1 MSLSCRGSSPEWPCV
16 SGRRSLG
23 PPPASTVDSEEPPG
37 RGGVPGPRQRPA
49 PGHRPVQPPA
59 RSLCA
64 PPTAPD
70 QRLRGTD
77 LEAACAGQQTTAG
90 GGRRL
95 CSRIP
100 GRRLSSRVARW
111 WARPSG
117 SGARHARSPSSFC
130 RPPRPGRRSSDP
142 SLPSSAS
149 RQGRPEPR
157 GVKRREGRPCRLC
170 DISGGRLPECRDPV
184 CVCTCTRMHAH
195 TRVYSFVFRW
205 DPKPLLC
212 THRNPPR

>member
-23 PPPASTVDSEEPPG
+23 PPPASTVGSEEPPG
-37 RGGVPGPRQRPA
+37 QGGVPGPRQRPA

-100 GRRLSSRVARW
+100 GRRLSSRVARR

-130 RPPRPGRRSSDP
+130 RPPQPGRRSSDP

-157 GVKRREGRPCRLC
+157 GVKRRERRPCRLC

-184 CVCTCTRMHAH
+184 CVHVHAH
-195 TRVYSFVFRW
+195 ARTHTR
-205 DPKPLLC
+205 L
-212 THRNPPR
+212 

>member
-23 PPPASTVDSEEPPG
+23 PPPASTVGSEEPPG
-37 RGGVPGPRQRPA
+37 QGGVPGPRQRPA

-77 LEAACAGQQTTAG
+77 LEACAGQQTTAG

-100 GRRLSSRVARW
+100 GRRLSSRVARRW
-111 WARPSG
+111 AGPSSSGGPAPALPLFLLPSAPARPPFFRPFASFVG
-117 SGARHARSPSSFC
+117 LETGAPRAARGKAQRGEAVQALRHFRGAPAGVPGPRVCVHVHAHAR
-130 RPPRPGRRSSDP
+130 
-142 SLPSSAS
+142 
-149 RQGRPEPR
+149 
-157 GVKRREGRPCRLC
+157 
-170 DISGGRLPECRDPV
+170 
-184 CVCTCTRMHAH
+184 TH
-195 TRVYSFVFRW
+195 TR
-205 DPKPLLC
+205 L
-212 THRNPPR
+212 

>member
-23 PPPASTVDSEEPPG
+23 PPPASTVGSEEPPG
-37 RGGVPGPRQRPA
+37 QGGVPGPRQRPA

-64 PPTAPD
+64 PPMAPD

-100 GRRLSSRVARW
+100 GRRLSSRVARR

-117 SGARHARSPSSFC
+117 SGGPAPALALFLLPSAPARPPFFRPFASFVGLETGAPRATRGKAQRGEAVQALRHFRGAPAGVPGPRVCVHVHAHAR
-130 RPPRPGRRSSDP
+130 
-142 SLPSSAS
+142 
-149 RQGRPEPR
+149 
-157 GVKRREGRPCRLC
+157 
-170 DISGGRLPECRDPV
+170 
-184 CVCTCTRMHAH
+184 TH
-195 TRVYSFVFRW
+195 TR
-205 DPKPLLC
+205 L
-212 THRNPPR
+212 

>member
-23 PPPASTVDSEEPPG
+23 PPPASTVGSPRGREGSQGPGSAQHPGTGQCSLLHAHCVRLRRPQISGCGALTWKPPVLDS
-37 RGGVPGPRQRPA
+37 RQRPGAAGVFA
-49 PGHRPVQPPA
+49 PASR
-59 RSLCA
+59 
-64 PPTAPD
+64 
-70 QRLRGTD
+70 
-77 LEAACAGQQTTAG
+77 AG
-90 GGRRL
+90 GSAPASPGGGQGR
-95 CSRIP
+95 
-100 GRRLSSRVARW
+100 A
-111 WARPSG
+111 AAA
-117 SGARHARSPSSFC
+117 ARHPRSPSSFC

-157 GVKRREGRPCRLC
+157 GVKRREERPCRLC